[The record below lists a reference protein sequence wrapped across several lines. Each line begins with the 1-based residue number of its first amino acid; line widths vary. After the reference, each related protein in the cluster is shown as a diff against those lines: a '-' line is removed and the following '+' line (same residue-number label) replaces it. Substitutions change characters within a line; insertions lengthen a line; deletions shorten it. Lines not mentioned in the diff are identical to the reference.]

1 MRPKVDSRSAE
12 AGGPGYAAVRA
23 LARFLLVLFYR
34 RIDVVGIENVPAEGG
49 LVVAANHHNSVVDAM
64 LLIARLPRRVRTL
77 ANAPLFSHGL
87 IGPFLRLVGALPV
100 HRRQEAGT
108 DPARN
113 AALFAA
119 TTATLQGGGAIAIF
133 PEGRTQA
140 EPVLLELRTGAARML
155 LAAEAAT
162 ESPAAPPGPAVTL
175 LPVALLFNAPGTF
188 REGQALVLIGPSVPT
203 ADAVALAPSE
213 PERAARLLTDD
224 LATALRGLIVEADDR
239 QTLSHLRFAEELW
252 RREGGEVPADPAGR
266 VDWLRR
272 AMRSYRLLL
281 ERAPDQVAGFRQRLV
296 ELAEEMER
304 AGWGLAG
311 LARPATPARLAGR
324 VALQA
329 AILLLLAPLALLGIA
344 LHIVPYELT
353 GWGVRR
359 LKATDEEE
367 ATDKIAIGLLLFP
380 LFWTLEIW
388 AAWRWGGRRA
398 AIAGLALL
406 FPAAFLTLGWHERLG
421 RLRRDLRAFA
431 GCLRDRELPARLLER
446 RRSLAAEIRELASRV
461 PEEWGQG

>member
-1 MRPKVDSRSAE
+1 MPAE
-12 AGGPGYAAVRA
+12 SLHAGDAPGYVAVRA
-23 LARFLLVLFYR
+23 FVRFLLTLFYR
-34 RIDVVGIENVPAEGG
+34 RIDVVGVENVPAEGG

-77 ANAPLFSHGL
+77 ANAPLFGHGL
-87 IGPFLRLVGALPV
+87 IGPFLRLAGALPV

-108 DPARN
+108 DPVRN

-119 TTATLQGGGAIAIF
+119 TTATLRGGGAIAIF

-155 LAAEAAT
+155 LAAE
-162 ESPAAPPGPAVTL
+162 EGGEEPPAQPGVTL

-188 REGQALVLIGPSVPT
+188 REGQALVLIGPPVPT
-203 ADAVALAPSE
+203 ADAVALARSE
-213 PERAARLLTDD
+213 PERAARRLTDE
-224 LATALRGLIVEADDR
+224 LAVALRALIVEAEDR

-252 RREGGEVPADPAGR
+252 REEGGEVPADPAGR
-266 VDWLRR
+266 VAWLRG

-281 ERAPDQVAGFRQRLV
+281 ERAPEQVAGFRQRLV
-296 ELAEEMER
+296 ELAEDVER
-304 AGWGLAG
+304 AGFGLAG

-324 VALQA
+324 VALQTA
-329 AILLLLAPLALLGIA
+329 MLLFLAPLALVGIA
-344 LHIVPYELT
+344 LHMVPYELT
-353 GWGVRR
+353 GWGVRK

-380 LFWTLEIW
+380 LFWALEVW
-388 AAWRWGGRRA
+388 AAWRWGGRWA
-398 AIAGLALL
+398 AIAILALL
-406 FPAAFLTLGWHERLG
+406 FPAAFFTLGWHERLG

-431 GCLRDRELPARLLER
+431 VCLQDREFPARLLKR
-446 RRSLAAEIRELASRV
+446 RGSLAAEIRELASLV
-461 PEEWGQG
+461 PEEWGQD